1 MFIKSYCRITNHS
14 IVLDGQRQETLGKF
28 LNGHH
33 VSEDLDNVFEQ
44 LDADYPAFFG
54 MDEFSKLGF
63 ITAEL
68 LMRHNGYD
76 TETFKPDIGVVIHS
90 RSGTLGADYHLLR
103 VMDGLSDDTQAYKR
117 TIPNAICADIACRF
131 KLGGEMGLILADG
144 FVYEHFFRTSYGMFS
159 TDPDLKTLLSGYV
172 ECYGG
177 YMSALL
183 CLLERSQQPVEKDYD
198 LMEER
203 FCIDLLRIH

>member
-54 MDEFSKLGF
+54 MDEFSTLGF

-76 TETFKPDIGVVIHS
+76 TETFKPDIGGNSFPI
-90 RSGTLGADYHLLR
+90 GYFG
-103 VMDGLSDDTQAYKR
+103 
-117 TIPNAICADIACRF
+117 CR
-131 KLGGEMGLILADG
+131 LP
-144 FVYEHFFRTSYGMFS
+144 FVT
-159 TDPDLKTLLSGYV
+159 
-172 ECYGG
+172 CYGW
-177 YMSALL
+177 
-183 CLLERSQQPVEKDYD
+183 VE
-198 LMEER
+198 
-203 FCIDLLRIH
+203 